1 MEFQESP
8 EFVAEREQMVQN
20 QLVDRGLRNERLLQA
35 MRTVPRHRFV
45 PKAYQHLAY
54 TDGPLPI
61 GSGQTISQPYIVAL
75 MSDLLAL
82 NGAKAVLEVGTG
94 SGYQAAVLAALAGQ
108 VYTVERH
115 PSLAERARKIFKE
128 LGILNVTV
136 VIGDGSCG
144 LPDYAPYDG
153 IIVTAAA
160 PRVPRPL
167 FEQLKPGGRL
177 VLPVGGEFGQHL
189 QVWEREGEAFRSRV
203 VTPVAFVP
211 LRGQFGWSSR
221 EWGEKE
227 QRL

>member
-1 MEFQESP
+1 M
-8 EFVAEREQMVQN
+8 
-20 QLVDRGLRNERLLQA
+20 
-35 MRTVPRHRFV
+35 
-45 PKAYQHLAY
+45 
-54 TDGPLPI
+54 
-61 GSGQTISQPYIVAL
+61 VAL
-75 MSDLLAL
+75 MTDLLVL
-82 NGAKAVLEVGTG
+82 TGEETVLEVGTG

-108 VYTVERH
+108 VYTIERH
-115 PSLAERARKIFKE
+115 PSLAKRARKIFE
-128 LGILNVTV
+128 DLQIHNVTV
-136 VIGDGSCG
+136 MTGDGSCG
-144 LPDYAPYDG
+144 LPEYAPYDG

-167 FEQLKPGGRL
+167 FEQLKPDGRL

-189 QVWEREGEAFRSRV
+189 QVWVREGEAFRSRV